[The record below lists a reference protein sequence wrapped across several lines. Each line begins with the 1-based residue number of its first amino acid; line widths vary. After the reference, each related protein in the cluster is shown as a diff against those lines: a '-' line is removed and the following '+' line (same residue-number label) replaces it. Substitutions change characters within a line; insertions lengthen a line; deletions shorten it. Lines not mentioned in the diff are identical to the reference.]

1 MDLVTPGQV
10 LVVIALVA
18 ANGFFV
24 AAEFSLVA
32 MRRSRVQQLLAE
44 GHPLGPMLQ
53 RATRQLDTYLA
64 ATQLGITMASIGL
77 GWVGEPLLAGL
88 IGPAFGFLPQQW
100 EIVSAELLA
109 LIVAFGLVTVLHI
122 VLGELAPKSLALQRT
137 ERTALLTVAPLELF
151 LRIFRPAIVAL
162 NGLGN
167 LTLGLFG
174 LQPGSGEGGV
184 HSVEEL
190 QLLVAAS
197 RGAGLVSEKA
207 QDIVERALRLD
218 DLTARQVMVPRVAIV
233 GVPLHTSLQRALD
246 IAVESRHTRLPVY
259 RDSIDDVVGVV
270 SVMSLLAELSR
281 ASPRPLAEVA
291 RPALLVPQAIR
302 ADVLLSRMRTRGR
315 SLAVLIDEFGG
326 TAGLVT
332 ASDLVDE
339 LVGPML
345 EKDEDNPERRGE
357 NA

>member
-1 MDLVTPGQV
+1 
-10 LVVIALVA
+10 
-18 ANGFFV
+18 
-24 AAEFSLVA
+24 
-32 MRRSRVQQLLAE
+32 
-44 GHPLGPMLQ
+44 
-53 RATRQLDTYLA
+53 
-64 ATQLGITMASIGL
+64 
-77 GWVGEPLLAGL
+77 
-88 IGPAFGFLPQQW
+88 
-100 EIVSAELLA
+100 LA
-109 LIVAFGLVTVLHI
+109 LIAAFGLVTVLHI

-167 LTLGLFG
+167 RTLGLFG
-174 LQPGSGEGGV
+174 LEPGSGEGGV

-190 QLLVAAS
+190 QLLVASS

-207 QDIVERALRLD
+207 QDIVERAFRLD

-233 GVPLHTSLQRALD
+233 GVPLHASLQRALD

-291 RPALLVPQAIR
+291 HPALLVPQAIR

-326 TAGLVT
+326 TSGLVT
-332 ASDLVDE
+332 ASDLIDE

-345 EKDEDNPERRGE
+345 VKDEDNPERPGE
-357 NA
+357 NV